1 MDLLNLDA
9 LVEVQRCVT
18 LRGKQYEV
26 AERSVGV
33 MLDAVAMARSAAAK
47 NPDQDDMESFLTDM
61 VKTIR
66 TILPTCPEEVVRS
79 MSLPQMSA
87 LITFANTDPQDLAAR
102 AAAAGQPNEQGVIES
117 AEKVAGG
124 PGEA

>member
-9 LVEVQRCVT
+9 LVDVQRFVT
-18 LRGKQYEV
+18 LHGKRYEV
-26 AERSVGV
+26 ADRSVGA
-33 MLDAVAMARSAAAK
+33 MLDAVAMARTASLR
-47 NPDQDDMESFLTDM
+47 NPDEDDMELFLTDM
-61 VKTIR
+61 VRTIR

-87 LITFANTDPQDLAAR
+87 LITFANSDPQDLAAR
-102 AAAAGQPNEQGVIES
+102 AAAAGQPNEQGAIES
-117 AEKVAGG
+117 AQQVAAG